1 MRYSERL
8 GYSESE
14 WQLVKTQLKSLLI
27 DTARKEQL
35 ITYKDLSF
43 GLNPEK
49 FPPNSEALSA
59 LLYEV
64 TREEFLNGKGL
75 LTSVVVK
82 SGQVPFPGDGFFKCA
97 EECGKRVYGRQ
108 KFWIRELKHLYSL
121 HSDTR
126 AVDRSG
132 RNYPAVIGS

>member
-14 WQLVKTQLKSLLI
+14 WEVVKTQLKSILI
-27 DTARKEQL
+27 DAAKKEQL
-35 ITYKDLSF
+35 VTYKDLSF
-43 GLNPEK
+43 SLNSEK
-49 FPPNSEALSA
+49 LSPNSEALSA

-64 TREEFLNGKGL
+64 TREEFLSGKGL

-97 EECGKRVYGRQ
+97 EECGKKVYGRE
-108 KFWIRELKHLYSL
+108 KFWIRELKRLYSL
-121 HSDTR
+121 HR
-126 AVDRSG
+126 E
-132 RNYPAVIGS
+132 